1 MTRGD
6 FLKRLAKVGTYKRRD
21 ERAPHKPFLL
31 LLALGRVAHGRER
44 LVSYADL
51 EPHLRK
57 LLQDFG
63 PPRKVVRPVFPF
75 RWLLTDELWEIPR
88 FSELRT
94 NASGD
99 LYVSELKELGIEGG
113 PPEDVHALLRADP
126 GLVWRAVDE
135 ILREHF
141 PESLHREIR
150 EAAGIPGEGMTW
162 DAEVPTAEPA
172 VRERESGR
180 PTFYSSL
187 TRRRRR
193 DPLFRHKVLDEYGE
207 RCSVCDLDIRLGE
220 RLLGVEAAHI
230 QWHSHEGP
238 DEVANGLALCLLHHK
253 ALDRGALGLEE
264 RKGTGFKVLI
274 SQDVRGETTGSL
286 VDFSGQRIR
295 RPRTR
300 TLQPA
305 REYVD
310 WHRKEVFRGRT
321 A

>member
-1 MTRGD
+1 MRTWSH
-6 FLKRLAKVGTYKRRD
+6 T
-21 ERAPHKPFLL
+21 
-31 LLALGRVAHGRER
+31 
-44 LVSYADL
+44 
-51 EPHLRK
+51 
-57 LLQDFG
+57 
-63 PPRKVVRPVFPF
+63 PF

-88 FSELRT
+88 FPELST

-99 LYVSELKELGIEGG
+99 L
-113 PPEDVHALLRADP
+113 
-126 GLVWRAVDE
+126 WRAVDE

-150 EAAGIPGEGMTW
+150 EAADIPGDGPAW

-193 DPLFRHKVLDEYGE
+193 DPLFRRKVLDEYGE

-238 DEVANGLALCLLHHK
+238 DEVANGL
-253 ALDRGALGLEE
+253 
-264 RKGTGFKVLI
+264 
-274 SQDVRGETTGSL
+274 GSL
-286 VDFSGQRIR
+286 PSTSQG
-295 RPRTR
+295 P
-300 TLQPA
+300 
-305 REYVD
+305 
-310 WHRKEVFRGRT
+310 
-321 A
+321 

>member
-1 MTRGD
+1 MKPD
-6 FLKRLAKVGTYKRRD
+6 DLLKRLAKVGTYKRRD

-31 LLALGRVAHGRER
+31 LLALGRVARGRKR
-44 LVSYADL
+44 LVSYAGM
-51 EPHLRK
+51 EPHLRR

-63 PPRKVVRPVFPF
+63 PPRKVVHPVFPF

-88 FSELRT
+88 FSELST

-113 PPEDVHALLRADP
+113 LPENVYALLRANP
-126 GLVWRAVDE
+126 GLVWRAIDE
-135 ILREHF
+135 ILREHL
-141 PESLHREIR
+141 PESLHREIC
-150 EAAGIPGEGMTW
+150 EAAGIPGDGMAW
-162 DAEVPTAEPA
+162 DAEVPPAEPA
-172 VRERESGR
+172 VRESESGP
-180 PTFYSSL
+180 PTFYTSL
-187 TRRRRR
+187 TQHRRR
-193 DPLFRHKVLDEYGE
+193 DPSFRQKVLDEYEE

-220 RLLGVEAAHI
+220 QLLGVEAAHI

-264 RKGTGFKVLI
+264 RKGTGFNVLI
-274 SQDVRGETTGSL
+274 SRDVRGKTTGSL

-295 RPRTR
+295 PPRTR
-300 TLQPA
+300 TLAPDPG
-305 REYVD
+305 YVD
-310 WHRKEVFRGRT
+310 WHRREVFRGRT